1 MEQKKLLWIIF
12 SVTLFLVVVVGAGF
26 IWFYPGESPEY
37 AERTEETE
45 SEGAQSEFDPIE
57 WVRTSDEYPGLEEKK
72 PSEEDDGFVVVYGEN
87 GEEQEASGEKPA
99 EEQEKEAEARSAEA
113 EEAAPSPG
121 REDRESPAAQ
131 EKPKSVSKPAAP
143 KKEAEPA
150 QREKQYA
157 GTKKTIRTV
166 EYWIQAG
173 SYTSKTRAERVQ
185 DRLDEK
191 GFASR
196 VETKEIDGTLYYRVR
211 IGPYR
216 NEGEADKFLT
226 WVKDIKD
233 FEKSYVSKVYR
244 TKEVTR

>member
-37 AERTEETE
+37 AERSGEME
-45 SEGAQSEFDPIE
+45 SEGAQSDFDPIE

-72 PSEEDDGFVVVYGEN
+72 PSEEEDGFVVVYGEN
-87 GEEQEASGEKPA
+87 GEEEKPA
-99 EEQEKEAEARSAEA
+99 EEEPAAEKEKAAEASTADTEPSRSKEV
-113 EEAAPSPG
+113 EKAP
-121 REDRESPAAQ
+121 EVE
-131 EKPKSVSKPAAP
+131 EKPKSVSKPAAS
-143 KKEAEPA
+143 KKESEPA
-150 QREKQYA
+150 QREKQYT

-185 DRLDEK
+185 ERLGEK
-191 GFASR
+191 GFAGR